1 MASVSFANIE
11 KSFGTTKVIHGIGF
25 DIADGEFMVLVG
37 PSGCGKS
44 TLLRMLAGLEEI
56 TGGVIAIDGKEVNDV
71 ESKDRDIAM
80 VFQSY
85 ALYPHMTVADNMAF
99 SLKLRKADPKMIA
112 ERVDKASKILNLDPY
127 LHRFPREL
135 SGGQRQRVAMG
146 RAIVRD
152 PKVFLFDE
160 PLSNLDAKLRVAMR
174 AEIKALHQRLKTTTV
189 YVTHDQV
196 EAMTMADR
204 IVVMHDGRI
213 EQIGTPL
220 ELYDRPGNL
229 FVAQFIGSPAMNV
242 VQGTVRRAGGTAHVD
257 VEGGGSWP
265 LDGGPGVDGQAVS
278 YGIRP
283 EHLTLASGGNG
294 VPGQIIVVEPTGA
307 ETELLIS
314 VGASQVILRTHGR
327 PRVNPDEKV
336 HLAVDP
342 ANVHLFDR
350 TSGQRLAA

>member
-1 MASVSFANIE
+1 MASVSFQNIE
-11 KSFGTTKVIHGIGF
+11 KAFGSTKVIHGIGF
-25 DIADGEFMVLVG
+25 DIKDGEFMVLVG

-56 TGGVIAIDGKEVNDV
+56 SAGTIAIDGKVVNEM

-99 SLKLRKADPKMIA
+99 SLKLRKADPKTIA
-112 ERVDKASKILNLDPY
+112 ERVAKAAKILNLDPY
-127 LHRFPREL
+127 LSRYPREL

-174 AEIKALHQRLKTTTV
+174 GEIKALHQRLKTTTV

-220 ELYDRPGNL
+220 DLYDYPSNL

-242 VQGTVRRAGGTAHVD
+242 IEGTVRRNNGAAHVEAAGGVR
-257 VEGGGSWP
+257 WP
-265 LDGGPGVDGQAVS
+265 LGNAAGSDGQAVA
-278 YGIRP
+278 YGVRP
-283 EHLTLASGGNG
+283 EHLQVTGASAG
-294 VPGQIIVVEPTGA
+294 VAAEIIVVEPTGA
-307 ETELLIS
+307 ETELL
-314 VGASQVILRTHGR
+314 VQAGASQLTLVTHGR
-327 PRVNPDEKV
+327 PQVNPGDRIGLGVEPG
-336 HLAVDP
+336 A
-342 ANVHLFDR
+342 VHLFDQK
-350 TSGQRLAA
+350 TGQRVAS